1 MDKGLQ
7 LAAEMIRELNQ
18 MLEIKSKL
26 STAFH
31 PQTDGQTERVNQ
43 ELEQYL
49 RIFIDHRQEQWP
61 NWLGT
66 AEFTYNNK
74 IYSSTK
80 TSPFKANYRQDPRM
94 GFEMRKKGK
103 YEGAE
108 KFTTKMREIQE
119 EAKVA
124 LGKVQEEIK
133 KYVDRKRGEADKYKV
148 GDLVMLNTKDLK
160 YQIVGRRI
168 EKLTKRFVE
177 PYKIKRIVS
186 PNTVE
191 LELPA
196 IIKIHLV
203 VNVSRIQQYV
213 GQVERQKREQ
223 PTPVV
228 IEGEE
233 K

>member
-1 MDKGLQ
+1 LHGLSKSIILDKGLQ

-66 AEFTYNNK
+66 AEFIYNNK

-103 YEGAE
+103 
-108 KFTTKMREIQE
+108 
-119 EAKVA
+119 
-124 LGKVQEEIK
+124 
-133 KYVDRKRGEADKYKV
+133 
-148 GDLVMLNTKDLK
+148 
-160 YQIVGRRI
+160 
-168 EKLTKRFVE
+168 
-177 PYKIKRIVS
+177 
-186 PNTVE
+186 
-191 LELPA
+191 
-196 IIKIHLV
+196 
-203 VNVSRIQQYV
+203 
-213 GQVERQKREQ
+213 
-223 PTPVV
+223 
-228 IEGEE
+228 
-233 K
+233 

>member
-1 MDKGLQ
+1 M
-7 LAAEMIRELNQ
+7 
-18 MLEIKSKL
+18 
-26 STAFH
+26 
-31 PQTDGQTERVNQ
+31 
-43 ELEQYL
+43 
-49 RIFIDHRQEQWP
+49 
-61 NWLGT
+61 GT
-66 AEFTYNNK
+66 AEFAYNNK
-74 IYSSTK
+74 IHSSTK
-80 TSPFKANYRQDPRM
+80 TSLFKANYRQDPRM
-94 GFEMRKKGK
+94 GFEMRKKRK
-103 YEGAE
+103 YEGTE
-108 KFTTKMREIQE
+108 KFVTKMKEIQE
-119 EAKVA
+119 KAKAV
-124 LGKVQEEIK
+124 LGKVQEEMK
-133 KYVDRKRGEADKYKV
+133 KYADRKREKADKYKV
-148 GDLVMLNTKDLK
+148 GDLVMLSTKDLK

>member
-1 MDKGLQ
+1 
-7 LAAEMIRELNQ
+7 
-18 MLEIKSKL
+18 MLGIEGKL
-26 STAFH
+26 LTAFY
-31 PQTDGQTERVNQ
+31 PQIDRQTERVNQ

-49 RIFIDHRQEQWP
+49 RIFIDYRQEQWS
-61 NWLGT
+61 NWLEI
-66 AEFTYNNK
+66 AEFVYNNK
-74 IYSSTK
+74 IHSSTK
-80 TSPFKANYRQDPRM
+80 TLSFKANYRQDPRM
-94 GFEMRKKGK
+94 GFEIRKKRK
-103 YEGAE
+103 YEGTE
-108 KFTTKMREIQE
+108 KFVTKMKEIQE
-119 EAKVA
+119 KAKAV
-124 LGKVQEEIK
+124 LGKVQEEMK
-133 KYVDRKRGEADKYKV
+133 KYADRKREKADKYKV
-148 GDLVMLNTKDLK
+148 GDLVMLSTKDLK

>member
-1 MDKGLQ
+1 
-7 LAAEMIRELNQ
+7 
-18 MLEIKSKL
+18 MLGIEGKL
-26 STAFH
+26 LTAFY
-31 PQTDGQTERVNQ
+31 PQIDRQTERVNQ

-49 RIFIDHRQEQWP
+49 RIFIDYRQEQWS
-61 NWLGT
+61 NWLGI
-66 AEFTYNNK
+66 AEFVYNNK
-74 IYSSTK
+74 IHSSTK
-80 TSPFKANYRQDPRM
+80 TLSFKANYRQDPRM
-94 GFEMRKKGK
+94 GFEIRKKRK
-103 YEGAE
+103 YEGTE
-108 KFTTKMREIQE
+108 KFVTKMKEIQE
-119 EAKVA
+119 KAKAV
-124 LGKVQEEIK
+124 LGKVQEEMK
-133 KYVDRKRGEADKYKV
+133 KYADRKREKADKYKV
-148 GDLVMLNTKDLK
+148 GDLVMLSTKDLK